1 MFDIKKYFLD
11 LNIKNY
17 IVLTGFLIGIMV
29 GIILVGRQIT
39 IAYED
44 AIYSDL
50 QAKLLQ
56 IKASEAE
63 MLKKAEELKNINI
76 NVEPLILGEQR

>member
-1 MFDIKKYFLD
+1 MFDIKKYLLD
-11 LNIKNY
+11 LNIRNY
-17 IVLTGFLIGIMV
+17 FVLTGFLIGLMV
-29 GIILVGRQIT
+29 GAILVGRQIT

-63 MLKKAEELKNINI
+63 ALKEAEELRKNNL
-76 NVEPLILGEQR
+76 NVIETTLKQ

>member
-29 GIILVGRQIT
+29 GVILVGRQIT
-39 IAYED
+39 IAYEE

-50 QAKLLQ
+50 QAKLLE

-63 MLKKAEELKNINI
+63 MLKKVGEIKGANL
-76 NVEPLILGEQR
+76 NVTPTTSKE